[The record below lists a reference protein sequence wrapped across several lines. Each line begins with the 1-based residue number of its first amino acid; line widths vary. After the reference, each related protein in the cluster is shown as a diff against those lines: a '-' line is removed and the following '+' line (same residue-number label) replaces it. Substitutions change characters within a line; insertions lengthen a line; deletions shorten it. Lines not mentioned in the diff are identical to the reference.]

1 MIEKRREP
9 EKEGNARWAR
19 TCATSGTSDENGDP
33 WGSIGHGSPLPTRSK
48 HQLFLRREEKDQA
61 GRYLVEAEQLL
72 EKSRRIERE
81 RVRESPKRQMGNG
94 SGRSKGRYYCLDGQD
109 HLWNVC
115 IPALKRL
122 GVSWPRWVTK
132 SGSVGL
138 ARGGL
143 NVIGEWERLVYKFFF
158 CFLFL
163 IFFKTHIF

>member
-81 RVRESPKRQMGNG
+81 REREWENR
-94 SGRSKGRYYCLDGQD
+94 RKGRWATDLDGRKGD
-109 HLWNVC
+109 IIVWMDRIISGTFAYRRWNDWEF
-115 IPALKRL
+115 RD
-122 GVSWPRWVTK
+122 R
-132 SGSVGL
+132 VGL
-138 ARGGL
+138 PNPVQLG
-143 NVIGEWERLVYKFFF
+143 
-158 CFLFL
+158 
-163 IFFKTHIF
+163 